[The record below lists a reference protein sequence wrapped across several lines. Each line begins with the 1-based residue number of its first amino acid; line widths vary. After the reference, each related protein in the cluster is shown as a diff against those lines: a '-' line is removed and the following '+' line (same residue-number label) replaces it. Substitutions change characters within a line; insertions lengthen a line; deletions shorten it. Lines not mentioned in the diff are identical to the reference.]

1 VPDAVTVRH
10 NRQNIGRE
18 CHGKNGAI
26 RVQLVRSPA
35 ASMSRGDLS
44 SAPTQT
50 NLELTDAYAEMGDK
64 RAAPDVLE
72 KVLAGADRLQRVP
85 MVRERC

>member
-1 VPDAVTVRH
+1 
-10 NRQNIGRE
+10 
-18 CHGKNGAI
+18 
-26 RVQLVRSPA
+26 
-35 ASMSRGDLS
+35 MSRGDLS